1 VRVGIGITCCPRY
14 PAAPWGDRQGA
25 GTGFSEMRRWLSGAA
40 SSDCGGRGW
49 AGAGWCGGAGAGKVG
64 EDGLDGEGVRQ
75 QAGCALRTRGVGD
88 LLTTSPTPGHAM
100 KNVSRSAPSSGR
112 HSHRLLS
119 GRAFSRSWSPFSETA
134 TMVCCRRSVPPSRL
148 RTVARPGCGSS
159 TGGTARGGSRPARSQ
174 EPRHRHRAV
183 RTTMNQLR
191 VGYTCS
197 PLAQGGSRVR
207 VADLPS

>member
-1 VRVGIGITCCPRY
+1 MVKGRVPGSARC
-14 PAAPWGDRQGA
+14 GA
-25 GTGFSEMRRWLSGAA
+25 GCRGQRRDGSGGELR
-40 SSDCGGRGW
+40 DCGGRGW

-119 GRAFSRSWSPFSETA
+119 GRAFSRSWSPFSEAA

-159 TGGTARGGSRPARSQ
+159 TGGTRPRWVSPCSEPGASAPTSCGRHDDEPTQSRLHLFAARPGR
-174 EPRHRHRAV
+174 
-183 RTTMNQLR
+183 
-191 VGYTCS
+191 
-197 PLAQGGSRVR
+197 
-207 VADLPS
+207 LPSPRRRSPVLSA